1 MGIAADLGQN
11 TRITALERKL
21 RRLEKKSNG
30 GVDEM
35 KIFRDLV
42 GQECMIDGDGFF
54 ATKCRIIEVDEDW
67 VKLVEHTKK
76 SDITKIVRIDSIES
90 VTLISE

>member
-1 MGIAADLGQN
+1 MGIVTDMGQN
-11 TRITALERKL
+11 SRISALERKL
-21 RRLEKKSNG
+21 RKLEKKTDG

-35 KIFRDLV
+35 KIFKDLV

-54 ATKCRIIEVDEDW
+54 ATKCRIVEVDEDW

-76 SDITKIVRIDSIES
+76 ADITKIVRIDSIDS
-90 VTLISE
+90 VTLVSE